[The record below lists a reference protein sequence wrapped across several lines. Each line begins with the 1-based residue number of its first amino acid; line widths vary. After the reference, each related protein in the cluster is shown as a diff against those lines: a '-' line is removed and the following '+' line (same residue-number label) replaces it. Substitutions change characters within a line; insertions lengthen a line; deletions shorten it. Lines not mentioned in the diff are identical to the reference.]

1 MNQFIKQIK
10 NIGSYSYIF
19 PLVLLV
25 VVFCLQSCGTTGLR
39 ATLIKSD
46 APGYFDKVEGN
57 DFKGFIIPESYD
69 EGLPPAVCRVP
80 LTLEDVL
87 KAEEMMRA
95 KFPELEDSVEYHFNL
110 KKYWRQYEG
119 LYNRC
124 QDPKSGKKVVILL
137 SKGKMPE
144 RTNKEEIMG
153 HDMDDG
159 QFYVTVDFVSGR
171 VDLDVSI
178 EFRSISYKPNKKKR

>member
-1 MNQFIKQIK
+1 MRKLSMRNNKE
-10 NIGSYSYIF
+10 
-19 PLVLLV
+19 PLYRFGLLLTLLIIVLT
-25 VVFCLQSCGTTGLR
+25 LQSCGTTGLR

-69 EGLPPAVCRVP
+69 KGLPPPVCRVP

-124 QDPKSGKKVVILL
+124 PDPTSGKKVVILL
-137 SKGKMPE
+137 SQGKMPE
-144 RTNKEEIMG
+144 KTNKEEIMG

-159 QFYVTVDFVSGR
+159 QFYVTVDFVSGT
-171 VDLDVSI
+171 VDLDVSFQFI
-178 EFRSISYKPNKKKR
+178 SIPYKPNKKKR